1 MWSFTPMNQI
11 VTIFK
16 WRSLLTTGSLKFFA
30 VNTINKFWAHL
41 LIIKYSIMYWAVLS
55 FKSAVWII
63 TGQAQFQEE
72 QQWLPT
78 GGRGMLWRRNLGNMV
93 WQGFKTCRQSY
104 DQGINTHNGTSVNLN
119 IIYLTSKGYPNLQIR
134 H

>member
-41 LIIKYSIMYWAVLS
+41 LIIKYSIMY
-55 FKSAVWII
+55 
-63 TGQAQFQEE
+63 
-72 QQWLPT
+72 
-78 GGRGMLWRRNLGNMV
+78 
-93 WQGFKTCRQSY
+93 
-104 DQGINTHNGTSVNLN
+104 
-119 IIYLTSKGYPNLQIR
+119 
-134 H
+134 